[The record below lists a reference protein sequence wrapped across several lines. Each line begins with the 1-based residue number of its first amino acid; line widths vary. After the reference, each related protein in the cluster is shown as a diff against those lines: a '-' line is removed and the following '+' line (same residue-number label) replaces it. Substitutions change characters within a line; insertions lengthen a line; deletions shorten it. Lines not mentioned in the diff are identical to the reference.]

1 MLKRIYIRKIIIT
14 TLALLIVAIL
24 YLMPSK
30 TMDYEIKDTTLEYV
44 YSNTEEIIYLL
55 DTNNY
60 VARTTI
66 KGDNLN
72 TEEKA
77 LDVIKGLIIDGE
89 KSSIIP
95 NGFRPILPID
105 TEVLGL
111 TLENKILTINFS
123 KELCNINEEYEEK
136 MISSIIYTL
145 TSINGIDKIIIKVE
159 GEDLTKLPNSG
170 KSLSMPLDRSFGINK
185 KYDITTLQD
194 IEKYTIYY
202 VSKVNDTPYYVPVT
216 KYINNTNGDKI
227 KIIVDE
233 LSTSPIYETNL
244 MSYLDTNIV
253 LKDYTIENEQLK
265 LNFNDAI
272 LSDNNHIL
280 EEVIYTISLS
290 MEDNYN
296 VKEVIFMVDNE
307 EIEKVEK

>member
-145 TSINGIDKIIIKVE
+145 TSINGIDKVIIKVE

-170 KSLSMPLDRSFGINK
+170 KSLSIPLDRSFGINK

-290 MEDNYN
+290 MKDNYN